1 MALKERHFRQLLETA
16 APLLLQDERVELTTL
31 ATVGSV
37 SVKRKALTA
46 AAVGVASMGT
56 LIATA
61 QPRPMYL
68 ILTDQRLLFF
78 ACLRPNN
85 KTGKLLINVPRQY
98 AGVGTAQKGM
108 FGLTL
113 VTSLFVAGAE
123 RGLTL
128 TFPAPCRPQ
137 GRELIAALPSAP

>member
-16 APLLLQDERVELTTL
+16 TPLLLQGERVELTTF
-31 ATVGSV
+31 ANVGSV
-37 SVKRKALTA
+37 SMKRRALTA

-56 LIATA
+56 MIATV

-78 ACLRPNN
+78 DCLRPNN
-85 KTGKLLINVPRQY
+85 KTGKLLMNVPRPY
-98 AGVGTAQKGM
+98 ATVGTAQKGM

-113 VTSLFVAGAE
+113 VTSLFVAGSE
-123 RGLTL
+123 RGLKL

-137 GRELIAALPSAP
+137 GRELVAALPPAS